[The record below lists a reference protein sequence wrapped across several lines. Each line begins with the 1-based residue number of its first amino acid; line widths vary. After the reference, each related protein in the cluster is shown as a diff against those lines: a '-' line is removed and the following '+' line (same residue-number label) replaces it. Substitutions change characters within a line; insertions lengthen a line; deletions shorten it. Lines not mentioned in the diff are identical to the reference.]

1 MSRTSTFSISP
12 GWQVLLTDLGLN
24 PDHVLRR
31 AGLPTDLF
39 RRPDVR
45 LESASYFR
53 LWQAIAD
60 ESDDPTLPIRIGDV
74 ISAEVFDPPLFAAIC
89 SPNLRLALERIGRFK
104 PLIGPM
110 ALHVESR
117 ADTLQVEIQ
126 WLLKSLEPPAVLA
139 ATELVFF
146 VRLARLATRTT
157 VQPLRITSPNPPT
170 PAEAYTEYFGVQVQQ
185 APEVSLTFSRI
196 DAERPFLTENPQM
209 WSFFE
214 PQLQRRLSQLDA
226 DATPSDRVRGV
237 LLELLPT
244 GQCSIEVVAQKLA
257 MSPRSLQRHLSR
269 DGQTFQKILSSTRQD
284 LASHYLKR
292 SSFSGAEISLLLG
305 FEDSSSF
312 FRAFKSW
319 TGDTPESFRSAAAN

>member
-1 MSRTSTFSISP
+1 MSRTSTFSIGP
-12 GWQVLLTDLGLN
+12 GWQILITDLGLN
-24 PDHVLRR
+24 TDHVLRR

-53 LWQAIAD
+53 LWQALAD
-60 ESDDPTLPIRIGDV
+60 EADDPTLPIRIGDT
-74 ISAEVFDPPLFAAIC
+74 ISAEVFEPPLFAAIC
-89 SPNLRLALERIGRFK
+89 SPNLRLALERIRRFK
-104 PLIGPM
+104 PLLGPM
-110 ALHVESR
+110 ALLVEPDT
-117 ADTLQVEIQ
+117 DTLHVQIE
-126 WLLKSLEPPAVLA
+126 WLQKSMEPPEVLA
-139 ATELVFF
+139 ATELVLF
-146 VRLARLATRTT
+146 VRLARLATRTAI
-157 VQPLRITSPNPPT
+157 QPLRITSPNPPT
-170 PAEAYTEYFGVQVQQ
+170 PVEPYTAYFGVQVQP
-185 APEVSLTFSRI
+185 ATEVSLTFSQV

-237 LLELLPT
+237 LLEILPT
-244 GQCSIEVVAQKLA
+244 GRCSIEAVAQRLA

-269 DGQTFQKILSSTRQD
+269 DGQTFQKILSATRRD

-319 TGDTPESFRSAAAN
+319 TGDTPESFRSIAAN